1 MSLSDPISNILT
13 SIRNAVNAKKETVDV
28 PASRLSQEILRIFK
42 SDGYIEDFRLLKDS
56 AQGTLKIY
64 LKTQRGKSPSILGI
78 RRISRPG
85 LRVYV
90 RNTEIPRV
98 LNGLGMA
105 VISTSKG
112 IMSDKDARQNK
123 VGGEVICYIW

>member
-13 SIRNAVNAKKETVDV
+13 SIRNAVHAKKETVDV
-28 PASRLSQEILRIFK
+28 PASRLAQEILRIFK
-42 SDGYIEDFRLLKDS
+42 SDGYIEDFRLLKDN

-64 LKTQRGKSPSILGI
+64 LKAQRGKSPSILGI
-78 RRISRPG
+78 RRVSRPG